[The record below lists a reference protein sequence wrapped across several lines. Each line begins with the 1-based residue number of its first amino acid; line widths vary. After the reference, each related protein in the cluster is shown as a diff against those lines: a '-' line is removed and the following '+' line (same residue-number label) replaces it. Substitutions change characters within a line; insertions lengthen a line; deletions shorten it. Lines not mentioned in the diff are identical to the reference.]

1 MSTLPRGLRARTSA
15 GFAVLA
21 LLASA
26 VLSIATY
33 QLSRWYLLH
42 QRESLATRQVMV
54 DALVARNLVAASS
67 GEAETVL
74 ASLTAQSNARAVLH
88 YAGDWYA
95 LVVELDRRAIPDAFV
110 ERVERDGPSRQRV
123 RVSGVPYVPVGVP
136 LAGLDATYF
145 EFVPLVEYERTL
157 RTLLAALLAGAT
169 ATTVGGALAGWWAA
183 RRVVRPLGEV
193 SVTAK
198 AIAEGDLRRRLDVRH
213 DVDLEPVAEAFNEMA
228 EALERRIERELR
240 FTADVSHELR
250 TPLTAMASAVS
261 LARREQL
268 SPRADFA
275 VRILDEQVDHFRRLT
290 LELLEIS
297 RLDVGIDLLHRER
310 TDVAAIAR
318 RAVDDAGLDPATL
331 ELRLGDDPWHDV
343 DPARFERI
351 LANLLENAE
360 RYAGGATSVVVE
372 REGPTLRLVVD
383 DQGPGVAADERE
395 AIFSRFHRGSAPQP
409 SDRPKGTGLGLSLVD
424 EHARLHGGRAFVT
437 DAPGGG
443 ARFVVELPLTES
455 DVRPPERAG

>member
-1 MSTLPRGLRARTSA
+1 MWPRGLRARTSA
-15 GFAVLA
+15 SFAVLT
-21 LLASA
+21 LLAAA

-42 QRESLATRQVMV
+42 QRETLATRQVMV

-110 ERVERDGPSRQRV
+110 EQVEEEGARRQRV
-123 RVSGVPYVPVGVP
+123 RVGGLPYVLVGVP
-136 LAGLDATYF
+136 LAGLDATYY

-157 RTLLAALLAGAT
+157 QTLLTALLVGAS
-169 ATTVGGALAGWWAA
+169 ATTLGGALAGWWAA

-193 SVTAK
+193 STTAR
-198 AIAEGDLRRRLDVRH
+198 AIAEGDLRSRLDVQH
-213 DVDLEPVAEAFNEMA
+213 DVDLEPVADAFNEMA
-228 EALERRIERELR
+228 ESLERRIDRELR

-275 VRILDEQVDHFRRLT
+275 VRVLDEQVDHLRRLT

-297 RLDVGIDLLHRER
+297 RLDVGIDQLQREHV
-310 TDVAAIAR
+310 DVIAIAR
-318 RAVDDAGLDPATL
+318 RAIAHAQLDAAVLDD
-331 ELRLGDDPWHDV
+331 RLGGNPSHDV
-343 DPARFERI
+343 DAARFERI

-360 RYAGGATSVVVE
+360 RYAGGATRVTLE
-372 REGPTLRLVVD
+372 RTGRTLRLVVD
-383 DQGPGVAADERE
+383 DAGAGVPTEERE
-395 AIFSRFHRGSAPQP
+395 AIFGRFHRGSAPQP
-409 SDRPKGTGLGLSLVD
+409 PDRPKGTGLGLSLVD
-424 EHARLHGGRAFVT
+424 EHARLHGGRATVI
-437 DAPGGG
+437 DAPSGG
-443 ARFVVELPLTES
+443 ARFVVELPSGEAS
-455 DVRPPERAG
+455 